1 MIYHILNGDALA
13 YQFPLEG
20 EVIVCR
26 ECLIDGD
33 LSGADLPAFFK
44 SRAAYI
50 SGTFEEREESYYEG
64 VVPEFEKILR
74 IAAGSEINLW
84 FEDDLFCQANLWF
97 VFSLIAAGPDD
108 LKIYR
113 VFPEIPEGENHW
125 RGFGFPDVTLL
136 HKAFAKRKR
145 LTAEDL
151 SQGRQLW
158 GAYQSGDLETL
169 KKLAAQASEGFNLL
183 AEVVEAH
190 AERFSADGGL
200 GRPEKTVKKIM
211 ETRTSDFHHLFS
223 YFFLEEGIYGFG
235 DTQVKAIYDRLRAQ
249 GV

>member
-74 IAAGSEINLW
+74 ISAGSEINLW

-183 AEVVEAH
+183 TEVVEAH